1 MLKRIL
7 FPFVPILLLISLYQ
21 FNSQPASAYRLG
33 ALSLP
38 DFFSSAELT
47 RDTTR
52 LPRVEI
58 IQPDS
63 SVSPEVRDYLV
74 RGIGFMYKFYI
85 TKFDYAFPKDLT
97 VKIRVYRDLD
107 DYKNYTSQVA
117 SSPISSHIGLYIH
130 RLQEIVVWQ
139 GPDPE
144 RFTKTVFHET
154 SHLLLRSQTH
164 FCPRWLNEGLSEYF
178 EELDLTGATPV
189 VHSQPAKDKRLKKRL
204 PKGQLPDLE
213 GYLTQ
218 TNRQWSREDNHSDA
232 PRTMAWSLVYY
243 LMDSPS
249 GQLMIKDMLDYY
261 RTQPVDTAQSLRVV
275 NTFAELDSLAAPHAE
290 MAVSFEA
297 NWREWVTQER
307 QEQRIAAE
315 PLSKNHLA
323 TVRKWLAMKWEE

>member
-7 FPFVPILLLISLYQ
+7 FPFFPILLLISLYQ
-21 FNSQPASAYRLG
+21 FNSQPVSTYRLG
-33 ALSLP
+33 VLSFP
-38 DFFSSAELT
+38 DFFSGTELT

-74 RGIGFMYKFYI
+74 QGIGFMYKFYI

-107 DYKNYTSQVA
+107 DYRAYTSQVA
-117 SSPISSHIGLYIH
+117 SSPIASHIGLYIH

-139 GPDPE
+139 GPDTV

-164 FCPRWLNEGLSEYF
+164 YCPRWLNEGLSEYF
-178 EELDLTGATPV
+178 EELDVTGAVPV
-189 VHSQPAKDKRLKKRL
+189 VRAQVVKDKRLKKRL
-204 PKGQLPDLE
+204 PNGELPALE
-213 GYLTQ
+213 EYLTQ
-218 TNRQWSREDNHSDA
+218 TNRQWSRHDNHSDA

-243 LMDSPS
+243 LMDSPK
-249 GQLMIKDMLDYY
+249 GQVVIKDMLDYY

-275 NTFAELDSLAAPHAE
+275 NTFAELDSFASPHAE
-290 MAVSFEA
+290 TAVSFEG
-297 NWREWVTQER
+297 NWREWVAQER
-307 QEQRIAAE
+307 QEQPLSAE
-315 PLSKNHLA
+315 PLPKNHLA
-323 TVRKWLAMKWEE
+323 SVRKWLAMKWEE

>member
-7 FPFVPILLLISLYQ
+7 FPFAPVLLLITLYQ
-21 FNSQPASAYRLG
+21 FNFQPASSYRVG

-38 DFFSSAELT
+38 DFFSGTELT

-63 SVSPEVRDYLV
+63 SVSPEVHDYLV

-85 TKFDYAFPKDLT
+85 TRFGYAFPQDLT
-97 VKIRVYRDLD
+97 VKIRVYRNLD
-107 DYKNYTSQVA
+107 DYKAYTSQVA
-117 SSPISSHIGLYIH
+117 SSPIASHIGLYIH

-139 GPDPE
+139 GPDTV

-164 FCPRWLNEGLSEYF
+164 YCPRWLNEGLSEYF
-178 EELDLTGATPV
+178 EELDLTGAVPV
-189 VHSQPAKDKRLKKRL
+189 VRAQSAKDKRMKKRL
-204 PKGQLPDLE
+204 PE
-213 GYLTQ
+213 GKVPELALYLTQ

-232 PRTMAWSLVYY
+232 PRTLAWSLVYY
-243 LMDSPS
+243 LMDSPK
-249 GQLMIKDMLDYY
+249 GQQVIKDMLDYY

-275 NTFAELDSLAAPHAE
+275 NTFAELDSFATPQAE
-290 MAVSFEA
+290 TAVSFES
-297 NWREWVTQER
+297 NWREWVAQER
-307 QEQRIAAE
+307 QQQPIIAQ
-315 PLSKNHLA
+315 PLPENHIA
-323 TVRKWLAMKWEE
+323 SVRKWLAMKWEE

>member
-7 FPFVPILLLISLYQ
+7 FSFLPVLLLISLYQ
-21 FNSQPASAYRLG
+21 FNSPPASTYRLG

-38 DFFSSAELT
+38 DFFGNTELT

-107 DYKNYTSQVA
+107 DYKAYTSQVA
-117 SSPISSHIGLYIH
+117 SSPIASHIGLYIH

-139 GPDPE
+139 GPDSA

-164 FCPRWLNEGLSEYF
+164 YCPRWLNEGLSEYF
-178 EELDLTGATPV
+178 EELDLTGAAPV
-189 VHSQPAKDKRLKKRL
+189 VHSQPAKDKRMKKRL
-204 PKGQLPDLE
+204 PEGHLPTLE
-213 GYLTQ
+213 SYLTQ

-232 PRTMAWSLVYY
+232 PRTLAWSLVYY
-243 LMDSPS
+243 LMDSPK
-249 GQLMIKDMLDYY
+249 GQLVIKDMLDYY
-261 RTQPVDTAQSLRVV
+261 RTQPVDPAQSLRVV
-275 NTFAELDSLAAPHAE
+275 NTFAELDSFAFPRAE
-290 MAVSFEA
+290 TAVSFES
-297 NWREWVTQER
+297 NWREWLAQER
-307 QEQRIAAE
+307 QQQPIAAE
-315 PLSKNHLA
+315 PLPKNHLA
-323 TVRKWLAMKWEE
+323 SVRKWLAMKWEE